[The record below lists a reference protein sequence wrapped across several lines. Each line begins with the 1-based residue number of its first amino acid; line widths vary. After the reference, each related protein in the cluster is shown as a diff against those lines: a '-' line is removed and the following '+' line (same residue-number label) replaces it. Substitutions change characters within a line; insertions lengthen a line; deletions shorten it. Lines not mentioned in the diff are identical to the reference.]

1 MLNAECKMQNQGPAW
16 ERTGRDST
24 LMTRQPAFSVSP
36 PLTVLLSVHN
46 GRRYLREAV
55 QSILDQSFGDFE
67 FLIINDGSTD
77 DSLEILNEF
86 AQKDSRIRIISRANR
101 GLTVTLN
108 EGITLARGEFIA
120 RMDADDIAL
129 PDRLEKQLA
138 YLQNNPECV
147 LVGSRV
153 LLVDPEGLPIRE
165 ICDQQTHEDI
175 DYALMT
181 HGWPLVHPAVTL
193 RTSAVR
199 AINGYSEKYRTN
211 QDHDLFLRLAE
222 YGRVANLPDTLLKYR
237 QHEKSISMG
246 NVKKRIDP
254 LQAIMEEAHRRRGT
268 ISLVNKCSPRRPAS
282 KIEHHE
288 NWTWAAL
295 AAGHL
300 TTARKHALAAI
311 FKMPLSIQSWRMLY
325 CAVRGR

>member
-1 MLNAECKMQNQGPAW
+1 MQNAKCRVQNEGPAW
-16 ERTGRDST
+16 ERASRNVLLSD
-24 LMTRQPAFSVSP
+24 RQASFAVSP

-86 AQKDSRIRIISRANR
+86 AQSDSRIRIVSRANR

-129 PDRLEKQLA
+129 PDRLEKQLT
-138 YLQNNPECV
+138 YLQDNPECV

-153 LLVDPEGLPIRE
+153 LLVDPDGLPIRE
-165 ICDQQTHEDI
+165 ICNQQSHEDI
-175 DYALMT
+175 DYSLMT

-193 RTSAVR
+193 RASAVR
-199 AINGYSEKYRTN
+199 AIGGYSEKYRTN

-222 YGRVANLPDTLLKYR
+222 HGRLANLPDTLLKYR

-254 LQAIMEEAHRRRGT
+254 LEKILEEAHRRRGT
-268 ISLVNKCSPRRPAS
+268 ISIVKKASPRALS
-282 KIEHHE
+282 KITHHQ
-288 NWTWAAL
+288 NWAWAAL

-300 TTARKHALAAI
+300 ATARKHALAAI
-311 FKMPLSIQSWRMLY
+311 AKMPLSLQSWRMLY
-325 CAVRGR
+325 CALRGR